1 MVFIC
6 LSLRYPPEV
15 LTFFSTGSLTAK
27 EYTIRESTR
36 SYSGVFIS
44 AQRSLSSFIPV
55 L

>member
-1 MVFIC
+1 M
-6 LSLRYPPEV
+6 
-15 LTFFSTGSLTAK
+15 TFFSTGSLTAK